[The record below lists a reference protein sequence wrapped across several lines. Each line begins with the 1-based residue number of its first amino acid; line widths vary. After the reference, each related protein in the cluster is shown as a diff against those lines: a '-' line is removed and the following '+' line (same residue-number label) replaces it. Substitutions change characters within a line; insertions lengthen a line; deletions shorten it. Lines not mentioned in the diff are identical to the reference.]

1 MLTKRE
7 IIQALGSQA
16 GIARILG
23 LTRGAVTQW
32 PMDAPIPEY
41 RELQLRALY
50 PEKFGDPRSMVQAR
64 FRPARK
70 TTSNDRATL

>member
-16 GIARILG
+16 DISRILG

-32 PMDAPIPEY
+32 PMDTPIPWA

-64 FRPARK
+64 LKPTRK
-70 TTSNDRATL
+70 TTSDDRVSL